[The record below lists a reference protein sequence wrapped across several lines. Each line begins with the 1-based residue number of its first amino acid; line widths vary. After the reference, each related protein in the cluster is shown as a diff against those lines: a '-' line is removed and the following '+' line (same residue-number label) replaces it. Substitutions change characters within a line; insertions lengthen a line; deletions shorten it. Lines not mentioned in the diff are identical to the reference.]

1 MAKNLFSDASVAN
14 QFNQYN
20 DVLEQTLGYHYVISA
35 FESDQA
41 NKILD
46 YGCGPGK
53 VSFRLANQWSS
64 DIIAVDESAKMIE
77 IANDQRAHEHIEY
90 RIVENDNLNFIAD
103 NSIDGAMACYVFINN
118 ESEQRILQIMSE
130 IHRVLRPK
138 SRFLI
143 LDTNP
148 NTTGVSFSTF
158 QNGEKGKKYGYGEP
172 RIEKLHVDQNND
184 LILHDFNWPNSM
196 YENNLRKA
204 GFRNINVR
212 YPKLNDLTAEE
223 RIKLEK
229 TYQYN
234 NWSNEQ
240 AQSPFILYQ
249 AIKDGSI

>member
-1 MAKNLFSDASVAN
+1 MANSIGRNIKGVLWQKSFSDASVAN

-20 DVLEQTLGYHYVISA
+20 DVLEQVLGYHYVISA

-148 NTTGVSFSTF
+148 NTTGVPFSTF
-158 QNGEKGKKYGYGEP
+158 QNGEKGKNMVMVNRVLKSYMLT
-172 RIEKLHVDQNND
+172 RIMISFYMI
-184 LILHDFNWPNSM
+184 LIGQIVCT
-196 YENNLRKA
+196 K
-204 GFRNINVR
+204 I
-212 YPKLNDLTAEE
+212 
-223 RIKLEK
+223 I
-229 TYQYN
+229 
-234 NWSNEQ
+234 
-240 AQSPFILYQ
+240 
-249 AIKDGSI
+249 